1 MWSWCSVPTP
11 PLSASERGALP
22 VTTPPEVAQA
32 LAPLLVEPARSALLF
47 DFDGTLSPIVDD
59 PDAVRPAPGAIEL
72 LAELAQRFGTVGA
85 VSGRPVEFLVAHLPE
100 AMVLSGLY
108 GLEWSRDGV
117 RRAGSDD
124 AEQWRPVVA
133 DAAARAESAGI
144 EGVRV
149 EAKGLSVTL
158 HYRNRPGSGPQV
170 EALARELA
178 DDTGLLDRPA
188 KMSVEL
194 HPPVTADKGLAVREL
209 AEGADAV
216 LYVGDDLGD
225 LPAYEAL
232 AELRAGGTPTVAVA
246 VATTELPEQVRAVAD
261 VVVAGTDGV
270 IELLRSLAAGGSPAR
285 S

>member
-1 MWSWCSVPTP
+1 M
-11 PLSASERGALP
+11 
-22 VTTPPEVAQA
+22 TPPEVTQA
-32 LAPLLVEPARSALLF
+32 LAPLLVDPARSALLF
-47 DFDGTLSPIVDD
+47 DFDGTLAPIVDD
-59 PDAVRPAPGAIEL
+59 PDDARPAPGVVEL
-72 LAELAQRFGTVGA
+72 LDELSGRFGVVGA
-85 VSGRPVEFLVAHLPE
+85 VSGRPVDFLEAHLPA

-108 GLEWSRDGV
+108 GLEWSRGGE

-133 DAAARAESAGI
+133 DAAARAEAAGI
-144 EGVRV
+144 DGVRV

-178 DDTGLLDRPA
+178 SDTGLADRAA

-194 HPPVTADKGLAVREL
+194 HPPVAADKGLAVREL
-209 AEGADAV
+209 AQGAGAV
-216 LYVGDDLGD
+216 LYVGDDVGD

-232 AELRAGGTPTVAVA
+232 AELRAGGTPAVAVA
-246 VATTELPEQVRAVAD
+246 VATAELPEQVRAVAD
-261 VVVAGTDGV
+261 LVVAGADGV
-270 IELLRSLAAGGSPAR
+270 VELLRSLAAGGSPAR